1 MSMEELELPNFCKRF
16 IYISCVWALVFHVY
30 LSTMSRPGAAEVRR
44 RSQILWNLFLLRTQV
59 QLPALPWHPKTH
71 SNFRN
76 RKSHT
81 FNPCDLLYKC
91 GAYKLIQSHANKIVN
106 LNLKNYQ
113 EKSFKA
119 KVMAAQNASTFVQI
133 ALTSETRLLSV
144 ARLQQMFSFE
154 NVGLEM
160 TGHNLII
167 NEKYKYCSKSYL
179 LMDVQV
185 EIMLKIMFPKTCIY
199 KGNIFCISRHFIYPG
214 TRSIS

>member
-81 FNPCDLLYKC
+81 FDPCGLLYKC

-113 EKSFKA
+113 EKSSKA
-119 KVMAAQNASTFVQI
+119 KLIAAWKASTFVQI
-133 ALTSETRLLSV
+133 ALHLRRHNKIKIKDFKKEASMWYALFQLC
-144 ARLQQMFSFE
+144 FSFIWY
-154 NVGLEM
+154 VLF
-160 TGHNLII
+160 
-167 NEKYKYCSKSYL
+167 YSSY
-179 LMDVQV
+179 
-185 EIMLKIMFPKTCIY
+185 
-199 KGNIFCISRHFIYPG
+199 H
-214 TRSIS
+214 SIS